1 MAEEYKLIAEELE
14 KAAGHY
20 RVTAKHYFERNI
32 PSACAHA
39 LAGAGHVSKAQRRID
54 ECVEIH

>member
-14 KAAGHY
+14 AAAHY
-20 RVTAKHYFERNI
+20 RVTAKHYFEHNI

-39 LAGAGHVSKAQRRID
+39 LAGAGHVSKAQRRI
-54 ECVEIH
+54 